1 MLSLVQGKA
10 GRVSQGRDL
19 KQSEEGP
26 ERRSSIKF
34 SWFGVQVRIRDDNVR
49 GRDEKIVFAE

>member
-1 MLSLVQGKA
+1 MLPLVQGKV

-19 KQSEEGP
+19 KQSEEGL

-34 SWFGVQVRIRDDNVR
+34 SGFGVQVRIRDDNSR
-49 GRDEKIVFAE
+49 GGDEKIVFPE